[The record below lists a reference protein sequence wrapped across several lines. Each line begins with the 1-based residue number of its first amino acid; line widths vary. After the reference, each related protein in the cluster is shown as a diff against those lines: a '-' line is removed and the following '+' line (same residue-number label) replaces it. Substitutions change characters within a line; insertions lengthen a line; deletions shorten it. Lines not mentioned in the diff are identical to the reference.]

1 MKTRNLTACAMAAV
15 ATLAALA
22 PAASRAETPDE
33 WHYGA
38 TIYAWLP
45 DMGGSTKFPEG
56 SGGSSVEIT
65 ASDILNA
72 LNFAFMGTFNAQ
84 KGRWGIFTDVNYLD
98 LSDSAKRS
106 RDLTVGGRDLP
117 LGITAKADLGIT
129 GWLWTTVG
137 SYRVVDKPDYAMDLV
152 AGVRLLNL
160 AEDLKWNLSADLPD
174 PPIGDPP
181 NIGRK
186 GSSHVSDNYWDGIV
200 GVKGRATFGAEK
212 KWFVPY
218 YVDIG
223 TGNSD
228 LTWLGMIGAGYS
240 FDWGDVLGVW
250 RYVDYEFSS
259 NDPIQDLYFNGPA
272 FGVTFHF

>member
-1 MKTRNLTACAMAAV
+1 MKIRNIPACAMAA
-15 ATLAALA
+15 LAAFAAVA
-22 PAASRAETPDE
+22 PTTSRAETPDE
-33 WHYGA
+33 WRYGA
-38 TIYAWLP
+38 TIYVWLP

-56 SGGSSVEIT
+56 SGGSSIEIT

-98 LSDSAKRS
+98 LSASDKRS
-106 RDLTVGGRDLP
+106 RDLTVGGADL
-117 LGITAKADLGIT
+117 GGVTAKADLGVT
-129 GWLWTTVG
+129 GWLWTTEG
-137 SYRVVDKPDYAMDLV
+137 SYRVVDKPDYTMDLV

-160 AEDLKWNLSADLPD
+160 TEDLKWSLSGDLGELPID
-174 PPIGDPP
+174 P
-181 NIGRK
+181 K
-186 GSSHVSDNYWDGIV
+186 GKSEVSDNYWDGIV

-259 NDPIQDLYFNGPA
+259 SDPIQDLYFNGPA
-272 FGVTFHF
+272 FGVTFRF